1 MLPTLTS
8 SAYEISRIINGQIGK
23 LNKHKTFHAKRP
35 KYATLTLNEL
45 RKPLALEL
53 TLSIFW
59 NSRKSLMWFILNI
72 FYDRKQYNP
81 TKFKVLLVY
90 ILARVSKKKK
100 HTIDLLLK
108 ISWLHFF
115 LSRFSDCWAL
125 TGLTP
130 AQGQHEEINRPFK
143 ESSSHYISWINS
155 DVWVSPLKRCL
166 CL

>member
-1 MLPTLTS
+1 MPTITS
-8 SAYEISRIINGQIGK
+8 SAYEVSRIINGQIGK
-23 LNKHKTFHAKRP
+23 LNKHKPFNVKRP

-90 ILARVSKKKK
+90 ILARVSKK
-100 HTIDLLLK
+100 T
-108 ISWLHFF
+108 
-115 LSRFSDCWAL
+115 
-125 TGLTP
+125 
-130 AQGQHEEINRPFK
+130 
-143 ESSSHYISWINS
+143 HY
-155 DVWVSPLKRCL
+155 
-166 CL
+166 